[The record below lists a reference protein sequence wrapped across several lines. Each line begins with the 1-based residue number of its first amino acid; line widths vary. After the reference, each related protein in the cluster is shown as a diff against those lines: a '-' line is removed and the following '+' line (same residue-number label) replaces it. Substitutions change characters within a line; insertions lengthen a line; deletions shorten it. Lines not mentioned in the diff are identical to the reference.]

1 MSPVTVFKLPVP
13 TQMPVVYN
21 KSQILSQVQVEATV
35 VAARVAGSG
44 LQVQGFLAGA
54 GRRLISNIPALVGG
68 VECAVFPVY
77 MCRCMCW
84 SSVSLP
90 VSSEQHRRY
99 VNYDYD

>member
-21 KSQILSQVQVEATV
+21 KSQIVSQVPVEATV
-35 VAARVAGSG
+35 VAARVTGSG

-68 VECAVFPVY
+68 VKCALFPVY
-77 MCRCMCW
+77 KCR
-84 SSVSLP
+84 
-90 VSSEQHRRY
+90 
-99 VNYDYD
+99 